1 MLTGSQ
7 RYKYSLPSLNL
18 QRAASSLPLPQRR
31 FSMHIQRKPAL
42 IVGVLVVAAV
52 VAWGVTRPA
61 KTKLSVPT
69 AVPVRVVSVAQQ
81 DVPRFVSGIGSVLS
95 LHSVVIRPQVDGI
108 LTKLLVKEGQLVKT
122 GDLLATIDDRS
133 IRASLDQARAQ
144 LGENQAQLQVALV
157 NLKRYKELSVDDGVS
172 KQTYDQQQAL
182 VNQLK
187 ATAQGNQAAIDAAQ
201 VQLSYTQIRS
211 PVTGRVGIRTVDEG
225 NFLRT
230 TDTQGLFSVT
240 QIDPIAVEF
249 SLPQQML
256 PTLQRLIAAQLP
268 ADVNAYQGADTNGQS
283 GDLLAEGRLSLIDNQ
298 ISGTTGT
305 IRAKAEFGNGAQKL
319 WPGQL
324 VTVKIQTALDKNAL
338 VVPPTVVQRGLDS
351 HFVYRVN
358 GDKVDIVP
366 VEVVY
371 QDSDLNIVKGVQAGD
386 VLVSDGQSRLKAG
399 AHIEIL
405 KDVPPTI
412 QTADAQVKP

>member
-1 MLTGSQ
+1 MLTGFAG
-7 RYKYSLPSLNL
+7 YKEPPPLLTLCPG
-18 QRAASSLPLPQRR
+18 ASRMR
-31 FSMHIQRKPAL
+31 IQRKTAL
-42 IVGVLVVAAV
+42 IVGVLVVLAI
-52 VAWGVTRPA
+52 VAWVLTRPA
-61 KTKLSVPT
+61 KPKLAVPT
-69 AVPVRVVSVAQQ
+69 AIPVRVISVTEQ
-81 DVPRFVSGIGSVLS
+81 DIPRFVSGIGSVLS
-95 LHSVVIRPQVDGI
+95 LHSVVIRPQIDGI

-133 IRASLDQARAQ
+133 IRASLDQAKAQ
-144 LGENQAQLQVALV
+144 LGESQAQLQVAQV

-187 ATAQGNQAAIDAAQ
+187 ATVQGNQAAIDSAQ

-225 NFLRT
+225 NFLRMS
-230 TDTQGLFSVT
+230 DTQGLFSVT

-256 PTLQRLIAAQLP
+256 PTLQGLIAAQLP
-268 ADVNAYQGADTNGQS
+268 ADVNAYMGADTDGQT
-283 GDLLAEGRLSLIDNQ
+283 GDLLGEGRLSLIDNQ
-298 ISGTTGT
+298 ISATTGT
-305 IRAKAEFGNGAQKL
+305 IRAKAEFSNATQKL

-324 VTVKIQTALDKNAL
+324 VTIKVQTALDKNAL

-366 VEVVY
+366 VQVVY
-371 QDSDLNIVKGVQAGD
+371 QDSDLNIIKGVQAGD

-399 AHIEIL
+399 VQVEIL
-405 KDVPPTI
+405 KDPPQVI
-412 QTADAQVKP
+412 QTVNAQVQP

>member
-1 MLTGSQ
+1 MQ
-7 RYKYSLPSLNL
+7 
-18 QRAASSLPLPQRR
+18 
-31 FSMHIQRKPAL
+31 IQRKTAL
-42 IVGVLVVAAV
+42 IVGVLVVAAIA
-52 VAWGVTRPA
+52 AWALTRPA
-61 KTKLSVPT
+61 KAKLAVPS
-69 AVPVRVVSVAQQ
+69 AIPVRVVSVAQQ
-81 DVPRFVSGIGSVLS
+81 DIPRFVSGIGTVLS

-108 LTKLLVKEGQLVKT
+108 LTQLLVKEGQRVKA

-133 IRASLDQARAQ
+133 IRANLDQAKAQ
-144 LGENQAQLQVALV
+144 LGESQAQLQVALV

-187 ATAQGNQAAIDAAQ
+187 ATVQGNQAAIDSAQ

-211 PVTGRVGIRTVDEG
+211 PVSGRVGIRNVDAG

-230 TDTQGLFSVT
+230 SDTQGLFSVT

-256 PTLQRLIAAQLP
+256 PTLQGLIAATTP
-268 ADVNAYQGADTNGQS
+268 ASVDAYLGADTDGQT
-283 GDLLAEGRLSLIDNQ
+283 GDLLGEGHLSLIDNQ
-298 ISGTTGT
+298 ISSTTGT
-305 IRAKAEFGNGAQKL
+305 LRAKAEFNNASQRL

-324 VTVKIQTALDKNAL
+324 VTIKIQVALDKNAL

-351 HFVYRVN
+351 HFVYRLN
-358 GDKVDIVP
+358 GDKVEVVP
-366 VEVVY
+366 VQVTY
-371 QDSDLNIVKGVQAGD
+371 QNSDVNIIKGVQAGD

-399 AHIEIL
+399 AQVDVL
-405 KDVPPTI
+405 KEPPQVI
-412 QTADAQVKP
+412 QTVDAKVQP

>member
-1 MLTGSQ
+1 LLTGFAG
-7 RYKYSLPSLNL
+7 YKERPPLLTLCPG
-18 QRAASSLPLPQRR
+18 ASRMR
-31 FSMHIQRKPAL
+31 IQRKTAL
-42 IVGVLVVAAV
+42 IVGVLVVLAV
-52 VAWGVTRPA
+52 VAWVLTRPA
-61 KTKLSVPT
+61 KTKLAAPT
-69 AVPVRVVSVAQQ
+69 AIPVRVISVTEQ
-81 DVPRFVSGIGSVLS
+81 DIPRFVSGIGSVLS
-95 LHSVVIRPQVDGI
+95 LHSVVIRPQIDGI

-133 IRASLDQARAQ
+133 IRASLDQAKAQ
-144 LGENQAQLQVALV
+144 LGESQAQLQVALV

-187 ATAQGNQAAIDAAQ
+187 ATAQGNQAAIDSAQ

-225 NFLRT
+225 NFLRMS
-230 TDTQGLFSVT
+230 DTQGLFSVT

-256 PTLQRLIAAQLP
+256 PTLQSLIAAQLP
-268 ADVNAYQGADTNGQS
+268 ADVNAYMGADTDGQT
-283 GDLLAEGRLSLIDNQ
+283 GDLLGEGRLSLIDNQ
-298 ISGTTGT
+298 ISATTGT
-305 IRAKAEFGNGAQKL
+305 IRAKAEFSNATQKL

-324 VTVKIQTALDKNAL
+324 VTIRVQTALDKNAL

-366 VEVVY
+366 VQVVY
-371 QDSDLNIVKGVQAGD
+371 QDSGLNIIKGVHAGD

-399 AHIEIL
+399 VQVNIL
-405 KDVPPTI
+405 KDPPEVI
-412 QTADAQVKP
+412 QTNAQVQP

>member
-1 MLTGSQ
+1 MQ
-7 RYKYSLPSLNL
+7 
-18 QRAASSLPLPQRR
+18 
-31 FSMHIQRKPAL
+31 IQRKTAL
-42 IVGVLVVAAV
+42 IVGVVVVAAIA
-52 VAWGVTRPA
+52 AWALTRPA
-61 KTKLSVPT
+61 KAKLAVPS
-69 AVPVRVVSVAQQ
+69 AIPVRVVSVAQQ
-81 DVPRFVSGIGSVLS
+81 DIPRFVSGIGTVLS

-108 LTKLLVKEGQLVKT
+108 LTQLLVKEGQRVKA

-133 IRASLDQARAQ
+133 IRASLDQAKAQ
-144 LGENQAQLQVALV
+144 LGESQAQLQVALV

-187 ATAQGNQAAIDAAQ
+187 ATVQGNQAAIDSAQ

-211 PVTGRVGIRTVDEG
+211 PVSGRVGIRNVDAG

-230 TDTQGLFSVT
+230 SDTQGLFSVT

-256 PTLQRLIAAQLP
+256 PTLQGLIAASTP
-268 ADVNAYQGADTNGQS
+268 ASVDAYLGADTDGQT
-283 GDLLAEGRLSLIDNQ
+283 GDLLGEGHLSLIDNQ
-298 ISGTTGT
+298 ISSTTGT
-305 IRAKAEFGNGAQKL
+305 LRAKAEFNNASQRL

-324 VTVKIQTALDKNAL
+324 VTIKIQVALDKNAL

-351 HFVYRVN
+351 HFVYRLN
-358 GDKVDIVP
+358 GDKVEVVP
-366 VEVVY
+366 VQVTY
-371 QDSDLNIVKGVQAGD
+371 QNSDVNIIKGVQAGD

-399 AHIEIL
+399 AQVDVL
-405 KDVPPTI
+405 KEPPQVI
-412 QTADAQVKP
+412 QTVDAKVQP